1 MTNLASVS
9 RTELTERRQKLRR
22 QRRLKVVQA
31 SWRTL
36 AVSGLAGGLVWGVTL
51 PAWTIRVPEQIAIDG
66 NEFLSEE
73 AVQALL
79 PVAYPQHLLQ
89 LQPQALAGQ
98 LKSQA
103 FIADATITRHL
114 FPPGLTVQVQERRP
128 VAVLLEPDA
137 GTAGLADSSE
147 QSAQSTVLPGATQ
160 IKLLDETGI
169 SMPLV
174 NYSGSNQSPLPS
186 LRVVGMPRQ
195 YLAEWSKLYQQVS
208 RSPIAVIEIDWRD
221 PANLILKTDL
231 GVVHLGSYSSQFS
244 KQLNALNQMR
254 ELPEIVDTSQIDYI
268 DLRNPDNPSLHMIE
282 TSAVPEDTTAS
293 SSP

>member
-1 MTNLASVS
+1 MTNIASVS

-22 QRRLKVVQA
+22 QRRLKLVQA

-79 PVAYPQHLLQ
+79 PIAYPQHLLQ
-89 LQPQALAGQ
+89 LQPQALANQ

-103 FIADATITRHL
+103 FIADATVTRHL
-114 FPPGLTVQVQERRP
+114 FPPGLIVQVQERRP
-128 VAVLLEPDA
+128 VAVLLEPDVGAA
-137 GTAGLADSSE
+137 GANSPE
-147 QSAQSTVLPGATQ
+147 QSTQPPVLPGATQ
-160 IKLLDETGI
+160 IKLLDETGVTI
-169 SMPLV
+169 PLA
-174 NYSGSNQSPLPS
+174 NYSGSNQSPLPT

-195 YLAEWSKLYQQVS
+195 YLAEWSKLYQQIS
-208 RSPIAVIEIDWRD
+208 RSSVEVVEIDWRD

-231 GVVHLGSYSSQFS
+231 GIVHLGSYSSQFP

-254 ELPEIVDTSQIDYI
+254 ELSKTVNTSQIDYI
-268 DLRNPDNPSLHMIE
+268 DLRNSDNPSLHMSE
-282 TSAVPEDTTAS
+282 TSAVSENTTAS

>member
-1 MTNLASVS
+1 MTNIASVS

-22 QRRLKVVQA
+22 QRRWKVVQA

-36 AVSGLAGGLVWGVTL
+36 AVSGLAGGLVWGATL

-66 NEFLSEE
+66 NKFLSEE

-79 PVAYPQHLLQ
+79 PIAYPQHLLQ
-89 LQPQALAGQ
+89 LQPQALANQ
-98 LKSQA
+98 LKSQT
-103 FIADATITRHL
+103 FIADATVTRHL

-128 VAVLLEPDA
+128 VAVLLEPDVGAA
-137 GTAGLADSSE
+137 GANSPE
-147 QSAQSTVLPGATQ
+147 QSTQPAVLPGATQ
-160 IKLLDETGI
+160 IKLLDETGVTI
-169 SMPLV
+169 SLA
-174 NYSGSNQSPLPS
+174 NYSGSNQSPLPT

-208 RSPIAVIEIDWRD
+208 RSSVEVVEIDWRD

-231 GVVHLGSYSSQFS
+231 GIVHLGSYSSQFP

-254 ELPEIVDTSQIDYI
+254 ELSKTVNTSQIDYI
-268 DLRNPDNPSLHMIE
+268 DLRNSDNPSLHMNE
-282 TSAVPEDTTAS
+282 TSAVSENTTAS

>member
-1 MTNLASVS
+1 MTNIASVS

-22 QRRLKVVQA
+22 QRRWKVVQA

-36 AVSGLAGGLVWGVTL
+36 AVSGLAGGLVWGATL

-79 PVAYPQHLLQ
+79 PIAYPQHLLQ
-89 LQPQALAGQ
+89 LQPQALANQ
-98 LKSQA
+98 LKSQT
-103 FIADATITRHL
+103 FIADATVTRHL

-128 VAVLLEPDA
+128 VAVLLEPDVGAA
-137 GTAGLADSSE
+137 GANSPE
-147 QSAQSTVLPGATQ
+147 PSTQPAVLPGATQ
-160 IKLLDETGI
+160 IKLLDETGVTI
-169 SMPLV
+169 PLA

-208 RSPIAVIEIDWRD
+208 RSSVEVVEIDWRD

-231 GVVHLGSYSSQFS
+231 GVVHLGSYSSQFP

-254 ELPEIVDTSQIDYI
+254 DLSKTVNTSQIDYI
-268 DLRNPDNPSLHMIE
+268 DLRNSDNPSLHMSE
-282 TSAVPEDTTAS
+282 TSAVSENTTAS

>member
-1 MTNLASVS
+1 MTNIASVS

-22 QRRLKVVQA
+22 QRRLKLVQA

-79 PVAYPQHLLQ
+79 PIAYPQHLLQ
-89 LQPQALAGQ
+89 LQPQALANQ

-103 FIADATITRHL
+103 FIADATVTRHL

-128 VAVLLEPDA
+128 VAVLLEPDVGAA
-137 GTAGLADSSE
+137 GANSPE
-147 QSAQSTVLPGATQ
+147 QSTQPPVLPGATQ
-160 IKLLDETGI
+160 IKLLDETGVTI
-169 SMPLV
+169 PLA
-174 NYSGSNQSPLPS
+174 NYSGSNQSPLPT

-195 YLAEWSKLYQQVS
+195 YLAEWSKLYQQIS
-208 RSPIAVIEIDWRD
+208 RSSVEVVEIDWRD

-231 GVVHLGSYSSQFS
+231 GIVHLGSYSSQFP

-254 ELPEIVDTSQIDYI
+254 ELSKTVNTSQIDYI
-268 DLRNPDNPSLHMIE
+268 DLRNSDNPSLHMSE
-282 TSAVPEDTTAS
+282 TSAVSENTTAS

>member
-1 MTNLASVS
+1 MTNIASVS

-22 QRRLKVVQA
+22 QRRWKVVQA

-36 AVSGLAGGLVWGVTL
+36 AVSGLAGGLVWGATL

-79 PVAYPQHLLQ
+79 PIAYPQHLLQ
-89 LQPQALAGQ
+89 LQPQALANQ
-98 LKSQA
+98 LKSQT
-103 FIADATITRHL
+103 FIADATVTRHL

-128 VAVLLEPDA
+128 VAVLLEPNVGAA
-137 GTAGLADSSE
+137 GANSPE
-147 QSAQSTVLPGATQ
+147 QSTQPAVLPGATQ
-160 IKLLDETGI
+160 IKLLDETGVTI
-169 SMPLV
+169 SLA
-174 NYSGSNQSPLPS
+174 NYSGSNQSPLPT

-208 RSPIAVIEIDWRD
+208 RSSVEVVEIDWQD

-231 GVVHLGSYSSQFS
+231 GIVHLGSYSSQFP

-254 ELPEIVDTSQIDYI
+254 ELSKTVNTSQIDYI
-268 DLRNPDNPSLHMIE
+268 DLRNSDNPSLHMSE
-282 TSAVPEDTTAS
+282 TSAVSENTAAS